1 MGSGPGGRGG
11 GARCGGEVTRK
22 EAAAEAYQRLFDIV
36 KQTWPRGRTRFL
48 TGNHDIVDA
57 CDTKPGQERPYGF
70 PHAAT
75 GAVAD
80 DGAADLFGRGKADPG
95 RVTRH
100 ATAARLN
107 HHQAAAFGITLCNIK
122 KFATNAE
129 AFDDEWRWVGVVR
142 AG

>member
-36 KQTWPRGRTRFL
+36 KQTWPGGRSGFL
-48 TGNHDIVDA
+48 TGHNHIVDA
-57 CDTKPGQERPYGF
+57 CDTKPGQEMPDRLPQ
-70 PHAAT
+70 AAA

-80 DGAADLFGRGKADPG
+80 DRAADLLGCGKADPG
-95 RVTRH
+95 SVTRH

-107 HHQAAAFGITLCNIK
+107 HDQAAALSVTLCNI
-122 KFATNAE
+122 
-129 AFDDEWRWVGVVR
+129 
-142 AG
+142 